1 MQNLENKDKIL
12 KIFSRVHCFNKDQLP
27 RYVDGRLTHV
37 EKHLL
42 EQHLVNCELCSNA
55 VEILQKPKFKTQYQ
69 SMGLRVQQYI
79 RNSTHIAP
87 VYEAER
93 YQRKVQ
99 NNESILTYFWSAVAT
114 ALVIGCFYMIR
125 QQVKKENLQ
134 NTIARTGELS
144 IPVTNPASDLKVAV
158 NDAPSGSAS
167 PAINTA
173 TSLPAGN
180 EATAVK
186 AVLIDTSKAETEPGI
201 IDGETPDP
209 DKFRYKTAMTYY
221 HQGSLDEAMTRF
233 TQLAADSV
241 SRYRELAHY
250 QLAMCFKYKR
260 QKAKARHIL
269 KTLVNMN
276 GRMKRKAQLALNK
289 LSV

>member
-42 EQHLVNCELCSNA
+42 EQHLVNCELCSDA

-69 SMGLRVQQYI
+69 SMGTKVQHYI
-79 RNSTHIAP
+79 RKSTYIAP

-93 YQRKVQ
+93 YQRNIQ
-99 NNESILTYFWSAVAT
+99 IRERFLTYFWSTIAA
-114 ALVIGCFYMIR
+114 ALVIGFFYVVR
-125 QQVKKENLQ
+125 QQAEKETSQTPFVKMEEVAIPEPDHKE
-134 NTIARTGELS
+134 TFVAGFPGS
-144 IPVTNPASDLKVAV
+144 VTAV
-158 NDAPSGSAS
+158 G
-167 PAINTA
+167 NTA
-173 TSLPAGN
+173 TTTTVPIKEDRA
-180 EATAVK
+180 ATNAM
-186 AVLIDTSKAETEPGI
+186 I
-201 IDGETPDP
+201 IDSSRVETDPDIIADGTSDP
-209 DKFRYKTAMTYY
+209 DKFHYKTAMAYY
-221 HQGSLDEAMTRF
+221 HQGNLDEAIAQF
-233 TQLAADSV
+233 TQLTADTV

-269 KTLVNMN
+269 KELVNIN
-276 GRMKRKAQLALNK
+276 GRMKRRAQLALNK
-289 LSV
+289 L